1 MDFLNNLF
9 KGVVR
14 TMITVEK
21 QLLAAPRNQRYIL
34 TVTVIVLILFLWSA
48 SAVSFNAMDENGR
61 KVASN
66 IIKGLINPD
75 LNLLFNL
82 STQSVLYLLVETLAI
97 AFLGTIVGSVLAI
110 PLAFLSASNIVPKP
124 VAWLV
129 RLLLIIIRTIP
140 ALVYGL
146 MFIRVSGPGPFAG
159 VLTIGLTSIGM
170 LAKLYV
176 DAIEDLDTR
185 VLESMTSI
193 GCTTFEKIRFGIVPQ
208 LLSLFLSVMIY
219 RFDMN
224 MREASVLGL
233 VGAGGIGAPLIFA
246 MRAYKW
252 NEVSSI
258 LIGLVVLILII
269 ELFSNKLRSKL
280 VKG

>member
-1 MDFLNNLF
+1 M
-9 KGVVR
+9 
-14 TMITVEK
+14 TTVEK
-21 QLLAAPRNQRYIL
+21 QLLAEPRNHRYVL
-34 TVTVIVLILFLWSA
+34 TVTAIFIIIFIWSLT
-48 SAVSFNAMDENGR
+48 AVSLNDVDESGL

-66 IIKGLINPD
+66 IIRGLTHPD
-75 LNLLFNL
+75 LDLLFNL

-97 AFLGTIVGSVLAI
+97 AFLGTLVGSVLAI

-124 VAWLV
+124 VAWLT
-129 RLLLIIIRTIP
+129 RLLLIFIRTIP

-146 MFIRVSGPGPFAG
+146 MFIRVTGPGPFAG

-176 DAIEDLDTR
+176 DAIEELDTR

-193 GCTTFEKIRFGIVPQ
+193 GCTTFEKIRYGIVPQ
-208 LLSLFLSVMIY
+208 LLSIFLSVMIY

-252 NEVSSI
+252 NQAGSI
-258 LIGLVVLILII
+258 LIGLVVFILII
-269 ELFSNKLRSKL
+269 ELLSNKIRSKL